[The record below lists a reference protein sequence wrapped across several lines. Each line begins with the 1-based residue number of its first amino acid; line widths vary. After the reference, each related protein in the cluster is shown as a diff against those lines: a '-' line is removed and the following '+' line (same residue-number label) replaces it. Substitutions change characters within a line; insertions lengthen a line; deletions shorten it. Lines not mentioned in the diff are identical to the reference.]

1 MDIGRD
7 LKMEIIHFVSKIKIV
22 RNFEFLI
29 NIKQLSHL
37 NKNEKIVFPWQKEK
51 KTTWAS
57 ALKHVKEFLSIFY
70 LNDILK

>member
-37 NKNEKIVFPWQKEK
+37 NKNEKIVFP
-51 KTTWAS
+51 
-57 ALKHVKEFLSIFY
+57 
-70 LNDILK
+70 